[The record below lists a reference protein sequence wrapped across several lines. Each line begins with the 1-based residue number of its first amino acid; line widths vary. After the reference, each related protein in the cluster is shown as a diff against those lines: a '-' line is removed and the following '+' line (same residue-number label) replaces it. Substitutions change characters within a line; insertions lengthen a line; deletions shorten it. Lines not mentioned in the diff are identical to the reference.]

1 MFPPRALFFFAAA
14 NGMGLGSRR
23 AKPGSARDSE
33 LSGSRRIIGGPA
45 QAGPPPLQA
54 CEAGHRRGGHYVRV
68 AALGGFFFSIWS
80 LIATYLVHIVEVKER
95 QQWRDV
101 AQTSL
106 DSLFKAGA
114 RGVRN
119 GDRCNACFCSA
130 GRFGEAGIAG
140 TGQSPLSVVE
150 EFRPRV
156 RNHFSGTSPLSPGSG
171 LRGPRLRRR
180 APPSRGRRSVVGEER
195 DAPRRRDVFHLSVRG
210 YDRVGNRSRTT
221 EPACG

>member
-1 MFPPRALFFFAAA
+1 
-14 NGMGLGSRR
+14 
-23 AKPGSARDSE
+23 
-33 LSGSRRIIGGPA
+33 
-45 QAGPPPLQA
+45 
-54 CEAGHRRGGHYVRV
+54 V

-140 TGQSPLSVVE
+140 TGQSLYRSLKSFDRVFEIISPVLRRSRPDRGFAGLDCGGELRHREGEDRLSARSAMLLVA
-150 EFRPRV
+150 
-156 RNHFSGTSPLSPGSG
+156 GTSS
-171 LRGPRLRRR
+171 
-180 APPSRGRRSVVGEER
+180 
-195 DAPRRRDVFHLSVRG
+195 
-210 YDRVGNRSRTT
+210 T
-221 EPACG
+221 